1 MTSMPTLLA
10 AGGGFSPLAFDPAA
24 FILTLITVGT
34 LFLLLWKFA
43 WGPILAGIEARE
55 NRIEGDIEAAA
66 KQRAE
71 AEALL
76 TEYKDTV
83 KNVEAEMA
91 ALREKGRGEAE
102 AMRVDILAKA
112 EADAK
117 ERSERAVREI
127 ELARTQALED
137 IRREAVHIGMAVAGK
152 VVGRS
157 VDGEDQQRL
166 AAEVVNGLTDVQGA

>member
-24 FILTLITVGT
+24 FALTLITVGT

-55 NRIEGDIEAAA
+55 DRIEGDIDAAA

-102 AMRVDILAKA
+102 AMRGDILARA

-117 ERSERAVREI
+117 ERSERALREI

>member
-1 MTSMPTLLA
+1 MPTLLA
-10 AGGGFSPLAFDPAA
+10 AGGGFNPLAFDPAA
-24 FILTLITVGT
+24 LILTIIVVVV
-34 LFLLLWKFA
+34 LFSLLAKFA

-55 NRIEGDIEAAA
+55 TKIEGDIEAAA

-71 AEALL
+71 ADALL
-76 TEYKDTV
+76 TEYKNTV

-91 ALREKGRGEAE
+91 ALREQGRTEAE
-102 AMRVDILAKA
+102 AMRADILAKA
-112 EADAK
+112 DADAK

-127 ELARTQALED
+127 ELAHHQALED

-166 AAEVVNGLTDVQGA
+166 AAEVVSGLTDVQGA